1 MRAEER
7 EVSSADAFE
16 RRAARRPRPRRP
28 WTLVAAALLLALLSI
43 ILWGNWRT
51 ARNERDRLDA
61 ELKKVYAE
69 AESLRMEAALAKQRI
84 NQLEAQLRAL
94 TGARTKNGA
103 PPSGQQPGGQPRPA
117 GAKNNGGRPQ
127 SP

>member
-7 EVSSADAFE
+7 ELSSADAFE

-28 WTLVAAALLLALLSI
+28 WTLVAAALLLAMLSI

-51 ARNERDRLDA
+51 ARSERDRLDA

-69 AESLRMEAALAKQRI
+69 AEALRMEAALAKQRI
-84 NQLEAQLRAL
+84 NQLEQQLRVL
-94 TGARTKNGA
+94 SGRSKNGVL
-103 PPSGQQPGGQPRPA
+103 PSAQQPGGQARPA
-117 GAKNNGGRPQ
+117 GTKNNGGRPQ

>member
-1 MRAEER
+1 MRAEEPQL
-7 EVSSADAFE
+7 SSADAFE

-28 WTLVAAALLLALLSI
+28 WALVAAALLLALLSI

-51 ARNERDRLDA
+51 ARSERDRLDA

-69 AESLRMEAALAKQRI
+69 AEALRMEAALAKQRI
-84 NQLEAQLRAL
+84 NQLEQQLRL
-94 TGARTKNGA
+94 SGRSKNGVA
-103 PPSGQQPGGQPRPA
+103 PSVQQPGGQTRPA
-117 GAKNNGGRPQ
+117 GTKNNGGRPQ

>member
-7 EVSSADAFE
+7 ELSSADAFE

-51 ARNERDRLDA
+51 ARSERDRLDA

-69 AESLRMEAALAKQRI
+69 AEALRMEAALAKQRI
-84 NQLEAQLRAL
+84 NQLEQQLRAL
-94 TGARTKNGA
+94 SGRSKNGVL
-103 PPSGQQPGGQPRPA
+103 PSVQQPGGQARPA
-117 GAKNNGGRPQ
+117 GTKNNGGRPQ

>member
-1 MRAEER
+1 MRAEGR

-28 WTLVAAALLLALLSI
+28 WTLVAAALLLALLSM

-51 ARNERDRLDA
+51 ARSERDRLDA

-69 AESLRMEAALAKQRI
+69 AEALRMEAALAKQRI
-84 NQLEAQLRAL
+84 NQLEQQLRAL
-94 TGARTKNGA
+94 GARAKNGVT
-103 PPSGQQPGGQPRPA
+103 PSGQPPGGPPRPA
-117 GAKNNGGRPQ
+117 GTKNNGGRTQ

>member
-7 EVSSADAFE
+7 ELSSADAFE

-51 ARNERDRLDA
+51 ARSERDRLDA

-69 AESLRMEAALAKQRI
+69 AEALRMEAALAKQRI
-84 NQLEAQLRAL
+84 NQLEQQLRAL
-94 TGARTKNGA
+94 SGRSKNGV
-103 PPSGQQPGGQPRPA
+103 PPSVQQPGGQARPA
-117 GAKNNGGRPQ
+117 GTKNNGGRPQ